1 MKTIAHV
8 LSLIFLTLFFYREEE
23 HVEVTAQPGEGV
35 YALMREFQL
44 SAYSCN
50 FEKFYEL
57 NGLQKNAKL
66 IQGKKY
72 LLPIQKRAYNSKS
85 IRTSLGISDYQLAL
99 QIQYYNEAMYE
110 AGLREKP
117 FQSDKVL
124 WVPHHLLYC
133 TQADVARES
142 PVPADDP
149 VAKLGGQGK
158 PVNAGKRVFP
168 IFGQAMAYT
177 PLLSTA
183 LQGRI
188 FYLISG
194 HGGPD
199 PGAMGKRSGHTL
211 CEDEYAYDVTLR
223 LCRKLVEHGATA
235 YMIVRDPDD
244 GIRQG
249 NLLECDKDELIWG
262 DEKIAESQI
271 PRLRQRTETIN
282 ALYEQNRKIGLT
294 DQQVIEIH
302 VDSRGHREQVDLF
315 FYYQEGNERSQ
326 ELAERLHLSIRDKYR
341 RHRSGGGYEGTV
353 STRGLYTLREV
364 KPPAVYIELGNI
376 RNGFDQQRIVLG
388 SNRGAL
394 ANWLL
399 EGLLQQSK
407 ASR

>member
-1 MKTIAHV
+1 MKIIAHV
-8 LSLIFLTLFFYREEE
+8 LSLIFLTLFFSREEE
-23 HVEVTAQPGEGV
+23 HVEVTAQAGEGI
-35 YALMREFQL
+35 YALLREFQL

-50 FEKFYEL
+50 FKKFYEL
-57 NGLQKNAKL
+57 NGLQKNATL
-66 IQGKKY
+66 REGKKY
-72 LLPIQKRAYNSKS
+72 ALPIQKRPYNGKS
-85 IRTSLGISDYQLAL
+85 IRTSLGISDYQQAL
-99 QIQYYNEAMYE
+99 RIQYYNEAMHE

-117 FQSDKVL
+117 FLSDKVL
-124 WVPHHLLYC
+124 WVPHHLLHC
-133 TQADVARES
+133 AQADVASES
-142 PVPADDP
+142 PTPAEDP
-149 VAKLGGQGK
+149 VAKLGSQGK
-158 PVNAGKRVFP
+158 PVNVGKRVFP
-168 IFGQAMAYT
+168 IFGPEMAYT
-177 PLLSTA
+177 PLLSNA

-199 PGAMGKRSGHTL
+199 PGAMGKRAGHTL

-249 NLLECDKDELIWG
+249 NLLKCDKDELIWG
-262 DEKIAESQI
+262 DAKIAESQI
-271 PRLRQRTETIN
+271 PRLRQRTEIIN
-282 ALYEQNRKIGLT
+282 ALYAQNRKIGLT

-302 VDSRGHREQVDLF
+302 VDSRSHREQVDLF

-326 ELAERLHLSIRDKYR
+326 ELAEKLHGAIRNKYR
-341 RHRSGGGYEGTV
+341 MHRSGGGYEGTI

-364 KPPAVYIELGNI
+364 TPPAVYIELGNI

-399 EGLLQQSK
+399 EGLLQQKK

>member
-1 MKTIAHV
+1 MKAIAPV
-8 LSLIFLTLFFYREEE
+8 LSLILLSSFFFREEA
-23 HVEVTAQPGEGV
+23 HVEVTAQAGEGI
-35 YALMREFQL
+35 YALLREFQL

-50 FEKFYEL
+50 FKKFYEL
-57 NGLQKNAKL
+57 NSLQKNAKL
-66 IQGKKY
+66 MEGKKY
-72 LLPIQKRAYNSKS
+72 FLPIQKRVYNDKS

-99 QIQYYNEAMYE
+99 QIQYYNEAMHE
-110 AGLREKP
+110 AGLREKS
-117 FQSDKVL
+117 FLSDKVL
-124 WVPHHLLYC
+124 WVPHHLLNC
-133 TQADVARES
+133 TRADVASEG
-142 PVPADDP
+142 PPPAEDP

-168 IFGQAMAYT
+168 IFGNEMAHT
-177 PLLSTA
+177 PLLSNA

-188 FYLISG
+188 FYLVSG

-199 PGAMGKRSGHTL
+199 PGAMGKRAGHTL

-249 NLLECDKDELIWG
+249 NLLPCDKDELIWG

-271 PRLRQRTETIN
+271 PRLKQRTDIIN
-282 ALYEQNRKIGLT
+282 ALYEKNRKIGLS
-294 DQQVIEIH
+294 DQQVVEIH
-302 VDSRGHREQVDLF
+302 VDSRSHREQVDLF
-315 FYYQEGNERSQ
+315 FYYQDGNERSQ
-326 ELAERLHLSIRDKYR
+326 ELAERLHLYIRNKYR
-341 RHRSGGGYEGTV
+341 VHRSGGGYEGTV

-376 RNGFDQQRIVLG
+376 RNGLDQQRIVLG

-399 EGLLQQSK
+399 EGILQQSK
-407 ASR
+407 VSR